1 MKKFKTILTICLA
14 LVMCLTMILAVFAAN
29 SNTATIDT
37 TKKATLDLY
46 KYDLT
51 SANEDGVLEW
61 DSYVSTGEK
70 NSLVESS
77 LADYTIQGVVFTYI
91 KIADIGTYSA
101 QEQGGY
107 KNMVLYGFES
117 GEKTNDFLS
126 AIGLSVSDAYTPDAD
141 VYYFTSDA
149 LINALQAKLDQNASI
164 VKNDLEKFVADY
176 DGVAMPE
183 TNANGFSSAT
193 DLDLG
198 LYLLVETAVPENV
211 RNTTAPF
218 LVSLPMTT
226 VDGKNWNYDVTVY
239 PKNETNMPTLE
250 KTLRESKADTGKNG
264 GATNDITDGYAHTGT
279 GSDGDKVDYQFIST
293 LPSITSNATAL
304 TEYTFLDTL
313 TKGIEYNK
321 KDVKIEWFKDADCTE
336 LIATWTE
343 ADGKFAATYGTADDN
358 VTTMTVAMTKSG
370 LDEINNSS
378 TVYDSNSLYRGY
390 SDCTMRVTYSCT
402 VNSDADV
409 VYGDDGNPNEVTLT
423 WKRTNTEYYDTLTDD
438 CHFYTYGLD
447 LTKEF
452 SDKRGN
458 FENVQF
464 IIHNDTDGYWV
475 VAELNASE
483 GIYYV
488 TNHAADEAGATAFV
502 PVTSNGDQGKI
513 IVKGLEDDEY
523 TVTEITTDKGYTLL
537 KDAIKVV
544 ITSAENDEICSVCGK
559 YGLTATATVNDDAV
573 DMGEDNGSL
582 NAIVAFKVIN
592 HRGFTPPATG
602 GAGFVLYGLFAML
615 FASVSVGMVVF
626 LSSKRKC
633 KEN

>member
-1 MKKFKTILTICLA
+1 MKKFKTILAICLA
-14 LVMCLTMILAVFAAN
+14 LVMCLTMIPAVFAAN
-29 SNTATIDT
+29 STTATIDT
-37 TKKATLDLY
+37 NKKATLNLY
-46 KYDLT
+46 KYDFT

-70 NSLVESS
+70 NSSVEDA

-91 KIADIGTYSA
+91 KIADITTYSA
-101 QEQGGY
+101 QEQDGY
-107 KNMVLYGFES
+107 ENAVIYGFAS

-126 AIGLSVSDAYTPDAD
+126 AIGLSVSDAYTDANI
-141 VYYFTSDA
+141 YYFTSDA
-149 LINALQAKLDQNASI
+149 LINALSAKLAQNSSV
-164 VKNDLEKFVADY
+164 VKNSLEKFVADY
-176 DGVAMPE
+176 DGVAMTE
-183 TNANGFSSAT
+183 TNSNGFSSASN
-193 DLDLG
+193 LDLG
-198 LYLLVETAVPENV
+198 LYLLVETAVPETV

-218 LVSLPMTT
+218 LVSLPTTT
-226 VDGKNWNYDVTVY
+226 VDGENWNYEVTVY

-250 KTLRESKADTGKNG
+250 KTLRESNADTGKNNG
-264 GATNDITDGYAHTGT
+264 TTNDITDGYAHIGT
-279 GSDGDKVDYQFIST
+279 GSDGDVVDYQFVST

-336 LIATWTE
+336 HIATWTE

-358 VTTMTVAMTKSG
+358 ATTMTVAMTKSG

-378 TVYDSNSLYRGY
+378 TVYDRDSLYRGY

-409 VYGDDGNPNEVTLT
+409 VYGDNGNPNEVTLT
-423 WKRTNTEYYDTLTDD
+423 WKRTNTDYYDTLKDD

-452 SDKRGN
+452 SDASGN

-464 IIHNDTDGYWV
+464 VIHNDTDNYWV

-483 GIYYV
+483 GVYYV
-488 TNHAADEAGATAFV
+488 TDHKSNEADATKFI
-502 PVTSNGDQGKI
+502 PVTSNGQQGKI

-544 ITSAENDEICSVCGK
+544 ISSAENDEICSVCGK
-559 YGLTATATVNDDAV
+559 HGLTATATVNGDSVNMD
-573 DMGEDNGSL
+573 EDNGSL
-582 NAIVAFKVIN
+582 NAVVAFKVIN
-592 HRGFTPPATG
+592 HKGFDFPLTG
-602 GAGFVLYGLFAML
+602 GAGFILYGLFAML
-615 FASVSVGMVVF
+615 LASASVILIVF
-626 LSSKRKC
+626 LTSRRKRE
-633 KEN
+633 EN